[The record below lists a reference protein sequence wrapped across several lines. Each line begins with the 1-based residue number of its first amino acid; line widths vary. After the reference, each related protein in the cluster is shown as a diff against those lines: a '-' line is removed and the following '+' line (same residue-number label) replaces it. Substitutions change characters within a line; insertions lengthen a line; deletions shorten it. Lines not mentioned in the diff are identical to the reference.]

1 VAIAVV
7 ARYFVGLLLASDRSF
22 FCRHRPV
29 SFSTL
34 ATPHLGILKYKN
46 HFWQW
51 VAVKYGHR
59 LLGRSGDQ
67 LYYWDRFDDEEG
79 DIDEQGRKRDR
90 RPLLEVMADPSGLF
104 IKAINRFE
112 RISIFANA

>member
-1 VAIAVV
+1 M
-7 ARYFVGLLLASDRSF
+7 
-22 FCRHRPV
+22 
-29 SFSTL
+29 
-34 ATPHLGILKYKN
+34 
-46 HFWQW
+46 
-51 VAVKYGHR
+51 AVKYGHR